1 MIRGVVKVFLYKRL
15 YDFSRYVEA
24 GGGGEHRREVWKKK
38 KIQIRIRNS
47 RKLWKL

>member
-1 MIRGVVKVFLYKRL
+1 MIRGVAKVFLYKRL
-15 YDFSRYVEA
+15 YDFSRYV
-24 GGGGEHRREVWKKK
+24 GGGGEHRREVLMKK